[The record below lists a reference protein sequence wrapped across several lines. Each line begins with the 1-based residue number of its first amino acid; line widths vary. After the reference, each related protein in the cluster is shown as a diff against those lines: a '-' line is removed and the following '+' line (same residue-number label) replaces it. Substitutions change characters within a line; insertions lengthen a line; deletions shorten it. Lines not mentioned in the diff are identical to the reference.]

1 MESTRTPPSLVNL
14 LRKRRRRFERQ
25 PMHKWRRAGHH
36 EQLAYLRYRV
46 FKAVDKGGETTA
58 GVGVGKYKSEC
69 GISGS
74 EKSLHSPFTLVVST
88 PGVRGRTTGT
98 PTRSTSRQPSTTG
111 VDEMLEAEPFAM
123 PARKQLLL
131 WMTWSAF

>member
-1 MESTRTPPSLVNL
+1 
-14 LRKRRRRFERQ
+14 
-25 PMHKWRRAGHH
+25 MHKWRRAGHH

-46 FKAVDKGGETTA
+46 FEAVDKGGETTA
-58 GVGVGKYKSEC
+58 GRGVRVGKYKSEC

-88 PGVRGRTTGT
+88 PGVLGRTTGT
-98 PTRSTSRQPSTTG
+98 PTQGTSRQPSTTG

-123 PARKQLLL
+123 PPGCNYC
-131 WMTWSAF
+131 FG